1 MHELIVE
8 TVHGS
13 SVKEKVP
20 ADLQGI
26 RMTCLVSCQ
35 TVGQT
40 VHQATWGLLRQA
52 GVWEGV
58 DVAVP

>member
-1 MHELIVE
+1 M
-8 TVHGS
+8 
-13 SVKEKVP
+13 P

-40 VHQATWGLLRQA
+40 VQQVAWGVLRQA

-58 DVAVP
+58 DVPVP